1 MMSRTRYFKPV
12 WIFLLMLEHK
22 RRYFEECQ

>member
-1 MMSRTRYFKPV
+1 MMSRTR
-12 WIFLLMLEHK
+12 IFLLMLEHK